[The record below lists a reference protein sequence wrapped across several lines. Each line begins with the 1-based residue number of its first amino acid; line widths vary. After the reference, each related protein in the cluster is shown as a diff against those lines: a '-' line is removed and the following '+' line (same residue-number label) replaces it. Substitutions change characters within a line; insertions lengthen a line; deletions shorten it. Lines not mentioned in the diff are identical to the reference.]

1 MFGLGFDDVW
11 TRVICDVFG
20 VCTCVWT
27 RVRVFGL
34 GFDVWTRA
42 WRFDEGYNAW
52 CLD

>member
-11 TRVICDVFG
+11 TRVIFG